1 MAAPPVEIPGYQ
13 LHRALGEGGMATVF
27 LATQISLD
35 RKVAIKILR
44 TENDDD
50 PGRTERR
57 FLREGRILAKITHR
71 NVCGIYDIAK
81 VGDVAYIAM
90 EFLDGGTLVDRQ
102 RDGIA
107 VGESIAIV
115 VQVASALQEAH
126 NQGIVHRDLKPANVM
141 MRGGKVPVLTDFGIA
156 RELAS
161 HQTRITTE
169 NMIVGTP
176 VYMSPEQV
184 TGGEIDVRS
193 DIYSLG
199 IMFYELLV
207 GKAPYLGDNPIQV
220 CMQHLTSPVPVLP
233 PELDEINPVLA
244 RMLAKKAEERFAT
257 MSEFTHALR
266 DVFVKSTQLRAKAE
280 LSPNQPWTEQLRQ
293 MGFSFDT
300 LRDGELNA
308 KLRMQQAAFAANR
321 DTEQTLEPQYDQ
333 HQRPPLASAG
343 SVAAGAY
350 SYRKAEPAKKPWL
363 AIAAAALIA
372 ISVAGYFALRD
383 SGGGKAGRYQLQ
395 GMATVFDEQL
405 ARDALFE
412 PADDNAAQT
421 VADMR
426 EISGKSSITKA
437 RVEKLLAAVNA
448 KLDSYIL
455 AQKFDEAQ
463 AFYTLALNAELLSEK
478 QAEAMQKRISDT
490 RTLIANKAL
499 IDTQLATLAA
509 ALKQNATPTELF
521 TELDE
526 LRKLL
531 PKTDTRLVANERAIG
546 AKQLGQY
553 AIALQNDDLDGAQ
566 VILAALQD
574 KLPNF
579 PELAR
584 YQTELRERQAKL
596 GVESRLARIKTLLA
610 NDPLKLDSITL
621 AAAGI
626 AALTLS
632 NPSTELA
639 QLKAALLTR
648 TRLAAQSAL
657 DQQDVKSAQAIIAAL
672 GEFAR
677 DDALRPARTRILA
690 ALDAAQAEAL
700 SGAVVI
706 DTVPY
711 SKVLSITDAAG
722 RAIAIPAPGV
732 TPLRVKLVEGQY
744 RLELSNALGENKS
757 VQVSVARR
765 AQTESPHLLYTSK
778 SDEYLREAGY

>member
-161 HQTRITTE
+161 QQTRITTE

-233 PELDEINPVLA
+233 PELDEINPVLS
-244 RMLAKKAEERFAT
+244 RMLAKKAQDRYAT
-257 MSEFTHALR
+257 MNEFTHALR
-266 DVFVKSTQLRAKAE
+266 DVFVHSMQLRAKAE

-300 LRDGELNA
+300 MRDGELNA
-308 KLRMQQAAFAANR
+308 KLRLQQAALNANR
-321 DTEQTLEPQYDQ
+321 DADRQVAPVAVDT
-333 HQRPPLASAG
+333 SAP
-343 SVAAGAY
+343 SAPY
-350 SYRKAEPAKKPWL
+350 SYRRPQPSKAKWL
-363 AIAAAALIA
+363 AIAASAVLGIGTV
-372 ISVAGYFALRD
+372 SYFALRD
-383 SGGGKAGRYQLQ
+383 SSDGKASRYQLQ
-395 GMATVFDEQL
+395 GMAATFDEQI
-405 ARDALFE
+405 ARGALFE
-412 PADDNAAQT
+412 PIDDNAAQT
-421 VADMR
+421 ITDMR
-426 EISGKSSITKA
+426 DVSDKNVITKT
-437 RVEKLLAAVNA
+437 RVDQLIEVVNK
-448 KLDSYIL
+448 KLDALI
-455 AQKFDEAQ
+455 AAEKFDDAQ
-463 AFYTLALNAELLSEK
+463 ALYTLALNAELFSQK
-478 QAEAMQKRISDT
+478 QAEATQLRISNS
-490 RTLIANKAL
+490 RSLIANKAV
-499 IDTQLATLAA
+499 IDAQLAAIAA
-509 ALKQNATPTELF
+509 ALKQNSTPTELF
-521 TELDE
+521 SELE
-526 LRKLL
+526 VLRKLVA
-531 PKTDTRLVANERAIG
+531 PDDSRLVALEREAG
-546 AKQLGQY
+546 VKLLGQY
-553 AIALQNDDLDGAQ
+553 AIALQNDRLDDAQ
-566 VILAALQD
+566 VILAAMLE
-574 KLPNF
+574 KLPRF
-579 PELAR
+579 PNLAR
-584 YQTELRERQAKL
+584 YQSELRERQAKL
-596 GVESRLARIKTLLA
+596 GVASRMARIKSLLA
-610 NDPLKLDSITL
+610 VTPLALDSITL
-621 AAAGI
+621 AASGI
-626 AALTLS
+626 SALAQTNPSDELTALKVQLLMLTNAAAL
-632 NPSTELA
+632 
-639 QLKAALLTR
+639 
-648 TRLAAQSAL
+648 
-657 DQQDVKSAQAIIAAL
+657 KSLEQNNDIKGAQAIISAL

-677 DDALRPARTRILA
+677 DDAVRTARMRILSA
-690 ALDAAQAEAL
+690 VDAAQFAER
-700 SGAVVI
+700 SGTVVI
-706 DTVPY
+706 DTAPY
-711 SKVLSITDAAG
+711 SKVLSITNASG
-722 RAIAIPAPGV
+722 KAIPIPAPGV
-732 TPLRVKLVEGQY
+732 TPLSLVLLEGQY
-744 RLELSNALGENKS
+744 RVELSNALGESKN
-757 VQVSVARR
+757 VQVSVARKVT
-765 AQTESPHLLYTSK
+765 TESPHILYTSK
-778 SDEYLREAGY
+778 SDDYLREAGY

>member
-1 MAAPPVEIPGYQ
+1 
-13 LHRALGEGGMATVF
+13 MATVF

-50 PGRTERR
+50 PERTERR

-81 VGDVAYIAM
+81 VGNVAYIAM

-244 RMLAKKAEERFAT
+244 RMLAKKAEDRFAT
-257 MSEFTHALR
+257 MAEFTHALR
-266 DVFVKSTQLRAKAE
+266 DVFVHSMQLRAKAE
-280 LSPNQPWTEQLRQ
+280 LAPNQPWTEQLRQ

-300 LRDGELNA
+300 MRDGELNA
-308 KLRMQQAAFAANR
+308 KLRQQQAALNANRAADRPIALLSTAAN
-321 DTEQTLEPQYDQ
+321 
-333 HQRPPLASAG
+333 SADVET
-343 SVAAGAY
+343 SSSQSTAPY
-350 SYRKAEPAKKPWL
+350 SYRKTQPSKAKWL

-372 ISVAGYFALRD
+372 VSVGGYFAMRD
-383 SGGGKAGRYQLQ
+383 SSGGKAGRYQLQ
-395 GMATVFDEQL
+395 GMAATFDEQI

-412 PADDNAAQT
+412 PIDDNAAQT
-421 VADMR
+421 ITDMR
-426 EISGKSSITKA
+426 DVSIKSAITKA
-437 RVEKLLAAVNA
+437 RIEKLLDVVNK
-448 KLDSYIL
+448 KLETLITSE
-455 AQKFDEAQ
+455 KFDDAQ
-463 AFYTLALNAELLSEK
+463 ALYTLALNAELFTQK
-478 QAEAMQKRISDT
+478 QAEELQLRISNS
-490 RTLIANKAL
+490 RSLIANKAL
-499 IDTQLATLAA
+499 IDAQLAAVTA
-509 ALKQNATPTELF
+509 ALKQNSTLTELF
-521 TELDE
+521 SELE
-526 LRKLL
+526 ALRKLVAQD
-531 PKTDTRLVANERAIG
+531 DTRLVKMEREVGVKI
-546 AKQLGQY
+546 LGQY

-566 VILAALQD
+566 VILAAMLE
-574 KLPNF
+574 KLPRF

-584 YQTELRERQAKL
+584 YQTELRERQAKV
-596 GVESRLARIKTLLA
+596 GVAVRMTRIKALLA
-610 NDPLKLDSITL
+610 ATPLTLDAITL
-621 AAAGI
+621 AATGI
-626 AALTLS
+626 SALAQS
-632 NPSTELA
+632 NPSDELA
-639 QLKAALLTR
+639 ALKVKLLNSTNAAAL
-648 TRLAAQSAL
+648 QSL
-657 DQQDVKSAQAIIAAL
+657 EQKNDVKSAQAIISAL
-672 GEFAR
+672 GELAR
-677 DDALRPARTRILA
+677 DDAVRPARMGILA
-690 ALDAAQAEAL
+690 AVDAAQFNER
-700 SGAVVI
+700 SGTVVI
-706 DTVPY
+706 DTAPY
-711 SKVLSITDAAG
+711 SKVISITDATG
-722 RAIAIPAPGV
+722 KSIPIPAPGV
-732 TPLRVKLVEGQY
+732 TPLSVVLLEGQY
-744 RLELSNALGENKS
+744 RVELSNALGESKN
-757 VQVSVARR
+757 VQVSVARKVT
-765 AQTESPHLLYTSK
+765 TESPHILYSSK
-778 SDEYLREAGY
+778 SDDYLREAGY

>member
-27 LATQISLD
+27 LATQLSLD

-50 PGRTERR
+50 PERTERR

-81 VGDVAYIAM
+81 VGNVAYIAM

-233 PELDEINPVLA
+233 PELDEINPVLS
-244 RMLAKKAEERFAT
+244 RMLAKKAEDRYAT
-257 MSEFTHALR
+257 MAEFTHALR
-266 DVFVKSTQLRAKAE
+266 DVFVHSMQLRAKAE
-280 LSPNQPWTEQLRQ
+280 LAPNQPWTEQLRQ

-300 LRDGELNA
+300 MRDGELNA
-308 KLRMQQAAFAANR
+308 KLRQQQAALNANREADREADRRVTAAAAVAVEFAAPSSRN
-321 DTEQTLEPQYDQ
+321 
-333 HQRPPLASAG
+333 
-343 SVAAGAY
+343 AAT
-350 SYRKAEPAKKPWL
+350 SKKPWL
-363 AIAAAALIA
+363 AIAAAAA
-372 ISVAGYFALRD
+372 IGIGAIGYFALRD
-383 SGGGKAGRYQLQ
+383 GSGGKAGRYQLQ
-395 GMATVFDEQL
+395 GMAATFDEQI

-412 PADDNAAQT
+412 PIDDNAAQT
-421 VADMR
+421 ITDMR
-426 EISGKSSITKA
+426 DVSDKSAITKA
-437 RVEKLLAAVNA
+437 RVDKLVEVVNA
-448 KLDSYIL
+448 KLDALIV
-455 AQKFDEAQ
+455 AEKFDDAQ
-463 AFYTLALNAELLSEK
+463 ALYTLALNAELFSQK
-478 QAEAMQKRISDT
+478 QAEALQLRISNS
-490 RTLIANKAL
+490 RSLIANKAL
-499 IDTQLATLAA
+499 IDAQLATLVA
-509 ALKQNATPTELF
+509 ALKQNSTPTELF
-521 TELDE
+521 TELE
-526 LRKLL
+526 ALRKLVAA
-531 PKTDTRLVANERAIG
+531 DDARLSAMERDVGVKI
-546 AKQLGQY
+546 LGQY
-553 AIALQNDDLDGAQ
+553 EIALQNNDLDGAQ
-566 VILAALQD
+566 VILAAMLE
-574 KLPNF
+574 KIPRF

-584 YQTELRERQAKL
+584 YQSELRERQAKL
-596 GVESRLARIKTLLA
+596 GVASRMARIRSLIA
-610 NDPLKLDSITL
+610 SAPLKLDSITL
-621 AAAGI
+621 AATGI
-626 AALTLS
+626 SALALS
-632 NPSTELA
+632 NPSDELSA
-639 QLKAALLTR
+639 LKVQLLTVTNAAALRSLEQNNDIK
-648 TRLAAQSAL
+648 A
-657 DQQDVKSAQAIIAAL
+657 AQAIISAL

-677 DDALRPARTRILA
+677 DDAVRPARMRILA
-690 ALDAAQAEAL
+690 AVDAAQFTER
-700 SGAVVI
+700 SGTVVI
-706 DTVPY
+706 DTAPY
-711 SKVLSITDAAG
+711 SKVLSITDASG
-722 RAIAIPAPGV
+722 KAIPIPAPGV
-732 TPLRVKLVEGQY
+732 TPLSLVLLEGQY
-744 RLELSNALGENKS
+744 RVELSNALGESKN
-757 VQVSVARR
+757 VQVSVARK
-765 AQTESPHLLYTSK
+765 ATTESPHILYTSK
-778 SDEYLREAGY
+778 SDDYLREAGY

>member
-27 LATQISLD
+27 LATQVSLD

-50 PGRTERR
+50 PERTERR

-81 VGDVAYIAM
+81 VGNIAYIAM

-233 PELDEINPVLA
+233 PELDEINPVLS
-244 RMLAKKAEERFAT
+244 RMLAKKAEDRYAT
-257 MSEFTHALR
+257 MAEFTHALR
-266 DVFVKSTQLRAKAE
+266 DVFVHSMQLRAKAE
-280 LSPNQPWTEQLRQ
+280 LAPNQPWTEQLRQ

-300 LRDGELNA
+300 MRDGELNA
-308 KLRMQQAAFAANR
+308 KLRQQQAALNANR
-321 DTEQTLEPQYDQ
+321 DAD
-333 HQRPPLASAG
+333 RKVAPPVSAPVE
-343 SVAAGAY
+343 SSTPY
-350 SYRKAEPAKKPWL
+350 SYRKPEPNKTKWL
-363 AIAAAALIA
+363 AIAAAAVLGIA
-372 ISVAGYFALRD
+372 IASYFALRD
-383 SGGGKAGRYQLQ
+383 GSGGKASRYQLQ
-395 GMATVFDEQL
+395 GMAATFDEQI

-412 PADDNAAQT
+412 PIDDNAAQT
-421 VADMR
+421 ITDMR
-426 EISGKSSITKA
+426 DVSDKSAITKA
-437 RVEKLLAAVNA
+437 RVEKLIEVVNK
-448 KLDSYIL
+448 KLDALI
-455 AQKFDEAQ
+455 AAEKFDDAQ
-463 AFYTLALNAELLSEK
+463 ALYTLALNAELFSQK
-478 QAEAMQKRISDT
+478 QAEALQLRISNS
-490 RTLIANKAL
+490 RSLIANKAL
-499 IDTQLATLAA
+499 IDKQLATVTA
-509 ALKQNATPTELF
+509 ALKQNSTPTELF
-521 TELDE
+521 TELE
-526 LRKLL
+526 ALRKLVA
-531 PKTDTRLVANERAIG
+531 PEDTRLLAMEREVGVKI
-546 AKQLGQY
+546 LGQY

-566 VILAALQD
+566 VILAAMLE
-574 KLPNF
+574 KLPRF
-579 PELAR
+579 PDLAR

-596 GVESRLARIKTLLA
+596 GVAIRMARIKSLLA
-610 NDPLKLDSITL
+610 ATPLKLDSITL
-621 AAAGI
+621 AATGI
-626 AALTLS
+626 SALAQS
-632 NPSTELA
+632 NPSDELA
-639 QLKAALLTR
+639 ALKAQLLTI
-648 TRLAAQSAL
+648 TNAAAL
-657 DQQDVKSAQAIIAAL
+657 KSLEQNNDIKAAQAIISAL

-677 DDALRPARTRILA
+677 DDAVRPARMRILA
-690 ALDAAQAEAL
+690 AVDAAQFADR
-700 SGAVVI
+700 SGTVVI
-706 DTVPY
+706 DTAPY
-711 SKVLSITDAAG
+711 SKVLSITDASG
-722 RAIAIPAPGV
+722 KSIPIPAPGV
-732 TPLRVKLVEGQY
+732 TPLSLVLLEGQY
-744 RLELSNALGENKS
+744 RVELSNALGESKN
-757 VQVSVARR
+757 VQVSVARKVT
-765 AQTESPHLLYTSK
+765 TESPHTLYTSK
-778 SDEYLREAGY
+778 SDDYLREAGF

>member
-1 MAAPPVEIPGYQ
+1 MAAPSVEIPGYQ

-233 PELDEINPVLA
+233 PELDEINPVLS
-244 RMLAKKAEERFAT
+244 RMLAKKAEDRYAT

-266 DVFVKSTQLRAKAE
+266 DVFVHSMQLRAKAE
-280 LSPNQPWTEQLRQ
+280 LAPNQPWTEQLRQ

-300 LRDGELNA
+300 MRDGELNA
-308 KLRMQQAAFAANR
+308 KLRQQQAALNANR
-321 DTEQTLEPQYDQ
+321 AADHQVAPLDAAHEQ
-333 HQRPPLASAG
+333 PLAT
-343 SVAAGAY
+343 Y
-350 SYRKAEPAKKPWL
+350 SYRRPDASKAKWL
-363 AIAAAALIA
+363 AIAAATVLG
-372 ISVAGYFALRD
+372 VGTMGYFALRD
-383 SGGGKAGRYQLQ
+383 SSGGKAGRYQLQ
-395 GMATVFDEQL
+395 GMAATFDEQV
-405 ARDALFE
+405 ARGALFE
-412 PADDNAAQT
+412 PIEDNAAQT
-421 VADMR
+421 ITDMR
-426 EISGKSSITKA
+426 DVNDKSAITKA
-437 RVEKLLAAVNA
+437 RVDKLLELVNQ
-448 KLDSYIL
+448 KLDALI
-455 AQKFDEAQ
+455 AAEKFDNAQ
-463 AFYTLALNAELLSEK
+463 ALYTLALNAELFSQK
-478 QAEAMQKRISDT
+478 QAEALQLRISNS
-490 RTLIANKAL
+490 RNLIANKAL
-499 IDTQLATLAA
+499 IEKQLAAVAA
-509 ALKQNATPTELF
+509 SLKQNSTPNELF
-521 TELDE
+521 AEIEE
-526 LRKLL
+526 LRKLVA
-531 PKTDTRLVANERAIG
+531 PDDSRLAAMEREIG
-546 AKQLGQY
+546 VKILGQY
-553 AIALQNDDLDGAQ
+553 AIALQNDKLDDAQ
-566 VILAALQD
+566 VILSAMLE
-574 KLPNF
+574 KLPRF
-579 PELAR
+579 PDLAR
-584 YQTELRERQAKL
+584 YQSELREQQAKV
-596 GVESRLARIKTLLA
+596 GVAERMARIKTLLA
-610 NDPLKLDSITL
+610 VPTLTLESITL
-621 AAAGI
+621 AANGI
-626 AALTLS
+626 SGLAQS
-632 NPSTELA
+632 NPSAELA
-639 QLKAALLTR
+639 ALKAQLLT
-648 TRLAAQSAL
+648 LANTAAL
-657 DQQDVKSAQAIIAAL
+657 KTLEQNNNIKGAQAMISAL
-672 GEFAR
+672 GEYAR
-677 DDALRPARTRILA
+677 DDAVRPARMRILA
-690 ALDAAQAEAL
+690 AVDAAQFADR
-700 SGAVVI
+700 SGTVVI
-706 DTVPY
+706 DTAPY
-711 SKVLSITDAAG
+711 SKVLSITDASG
-722 RAIAIPAPGV
+722 KSIPIPAPGV
-732 TPLRVKLVEGQY
+732 TPLSLVLLEGQY
-744 RLELSNALGENKS
+744 RVELSNALGESKN
-757 VQVSVARR
+757 VQVSVARKVT
-765 AQTESPHLLYTSK
+765 TESPHTLYTSK
-778 SDEYLREAGY
+778 SDDYLREAGY

>member
-1 MAAPPVEIPGYQ
+1 MAAPLVEIPGYQ

-27 LATQISLD
+27 LATQVSLD

-233 PELDEINPVLA
+233 PELDEINPVLS
-244 RMLAKKAEERFAT
+244 RMLAKKAEDRYAT
-257 MSEFTHALR
+257 MAEFTHALR
-266 DVFVKSTQLRAKAE
+266 DVFVHSLQLRAKAE
-280 LSPNQPWTEQLRQ
+280 LAPNQPWTEQLRQ

-300 LRDGELNA
+300 MRDGELNA
-308 KLRMQQAAFAANR
+308 KLRQQQAALNANR
-321 DTEQTLEPQYDQ
+321 AADRQVAPAQD
-333 HQRPPLASAG
+333 SAP
-343 SVAAGAY
+343 VV
-350 SYRKAEPAKKPWL
+350 YRKAEAGKKNWL
-363 AIAAAALIA
+363 GIAAAAVIGIA
-372 ISVAGYFALRD
+372 TISYFALRD
-383 SGGGKAGRYQLQ
+383 SSGGKASRYQLQ
-395 GMATVFDEQL
+395 GMAATFDEQI

-412 PADDNAAQT
+412 PMDDNAAQT
-421 VADMR
+421 ITDMR
-426 EISGKSSITKA
+426 DVSDKSAITKA
-437 RVEKLLAAVNA
+437 RVDKLIEVVNA
-448 KLDSYIL
+448 KLDALIG
-455 AQKFDEAQ
+455 AEKFDDAQ
-463 AFYTLALNAELLSEK
+463 ALYTQALNADLFSEK
-478 QAEAMQKRISDT
+478 QAEALQLRISNS
-490 RTLIANKAL
+490 RSLIANKAL
-499 IDTQLATLAA
+499 IDAQLATIAA
-509 ALKQNATPTELF
+509 ALKQNSTPTELF
-521 TELDE
+521 TELE
-526 LRKLL
+526 ALRKLVAA
-531 PKTDTRLVANERAIG
+531 DDARLG
-546 AKQLGQY
+546 AKEREVGVKILGQY

-566 VILAALQD
+566 VILAAMLE
-574 KLPNF
+574 KLPRF
-579 PELAR
+579 PDLAR
-584 YQTELRERQAKL
+584 YQSELRERQAKL
-596 GVESRLARIKTLLA
+596 GVASRMARIKSLLA
-610 NDPLKLDSITL
+610 ITPLKLDSITL
-621 AAAGI
+621 AASGI
-626 AALTLS
+626 SALTQSDPSAELAALKVQLLTTT
-632 NPSTELA
+632 NA
-639 QLKAALLTR
+639 AALKAIEQGNDVK
-648 TRLAAQSAL
+648 AAQAMIS
-657 DQQDVKSAQAIIAAL
+657 AL

-677 DDALRPARTRILA
+677 DDAVRPARMRILA
-690 ALDAAQAEAL
+690 AVDAAQFAER
-700 SGAVVI
+700 SGTVVI
-706 DTVPY
+706 DTAPY
-711 SKVLSITDAAG
+711 SKVLSITDASG
-722 RAIAIPAPGV
+722 KAIPIPAPGV
-732 TPLRVKLVEGQY
+732 TPLSLVLLEGQY
-744 RLELSNALGENKS
+744 RVELSNALGESKN
-757 VQVSVARR
+757 VQVSVARKVT
-765 AQTESPHLLYTSK
+765 TESPHTLYTSK

>member
-1 MAAPPVEIPGYQ
+1 MAAPLVEIPGYQ

-27 LATQISLD
+27 LATQVSLD

-233 PELDEINPVLA
+233 PELDEINPVLS
-244 RMLAKKAEERFAT
+244 RMLAKKAEDRYAT
-257 MSEFTHALR
+257 MAEFTHALR
-266 DVFVKSTQLRAKAE
+266 DVFVHSLQLRAKAE
-280 LSPNQPWTEQLRQ
+280 LAPNQPWTEQLRQ

-300 LRDGELNA
+300 MRDGELNA
-308 KLRMQQAAFAANR
+308 KLRQQQAALNANR
-321 DTEQTLEPQYDQ
+321 AADRQVAPAQD
-333 HQRPPLASAG
+333 SAP
-343 SVAAGAY
+343 VVH
-350 SYRKAEPAKKPWL
+350 RKAEAGKKNWL
-363 AIAAAALIA
+363 GIAAAAVIGIA
-372 ISVAGYFALRD
+372 TISYFALRD
-383 SGGGKAGRYQLQ
+383 SSGGKASRYQLQ
-395 GMATVFDEQL
+395 GMAATFDEQI

-412 PADDNAAQT
+412 PMDDNAAQT
-421 VADMR
+421 ITDMR
-426 EISGKSSITKA
+426 DVSDKSAITKA
-437 RVEKLLAAVNA
+437 RVDKLIEVVNA
-448 KLDSYIL
+448 KLDALIG
-455 AQKFDEAQ
+455 AEKFDDAQ
-463 AFYTLALNAELLSEK
+463 ALYTQALNADLFSQK
-478 QAEAMQKRISDT
+478 QAEELQLRISNS
-490 RTLIANKAL
+490 RSLIANKAL
-499 IDTQLATLAA
+499 IDAQLATIAA
-509 ALKQNATPTELF
+509 ALKQNSTPTELF
-521 TELDE
+521 TELE
-526 LRKLL
+526 ALRKLVAA
-531 PKTDTRLVANERAIG
+531 DDARLG
-546 AKQLGQY
+546 AKEREVGVKILGQY

-566 VILAALQD
+566 VILAAMLE
-574 KLPNF
+574 KLPRF
-579 PELAR
+579 PDLAR
-584 YQTELRERQAKL
+584 YQSELRERQAKL
-596 GVESRLARIKTLLA
+596 GVASRMARIKSLLA
-610 NDPLKLDSITL
+610 ITPLKLDSITL
-621 AAAGI
+621 AASGI
-626 AALTLS
+626 SALTQSDPSAELAALKVQLLTTT
-632 NPSTELA
+632 NA
-639 QLKAALLTR
+639 AALKAIEQGNDVK
-648 TRLAAQSAL
+648 AAQAMIS
-657 DQQDVKSAQAIIAAL
+657 AL

-677 DDALRPARTRILA
+677 DDAVRPARMRILA
-690 ALDAAQAEAL
+690 AVDAAQFAER
-700 SGAVVI
+700 SGTVVI
-706 DTVPY
+706 DTAPY
-711 SKVLSITDAAG
+711 SKVLSITDASG
-722 RAIAIPAPGV
+722 KAIPIPAPGV
-732 TPLRVKLVEGQY
+732 TPLSLVLLEGQY
-744 RLELSNALGENKS
+744 RVELSNALGESKN
-757 VQVSVARR
+757 VQVSVARKVT
-765 AQTESPHLLYTSK
+765 TESPHTLYTSK